1 MANVNLQLT
10 DGGTGG
16 KRKPSTDNPILA
28 GLRDTIAGI
37 QSQLSGGDKQGSSAV
52 NPFLDSAQQD
62 DTPGDSGGPGGGLH
76 YGYGSF
82 GSGSSG
88 PSDNQRKAADNL
100 GAVVGYNV
108 DTIKDNYGD
117 MMSIYDLADQQNQ
130 DLRDNNLL
138 LARQSAGSDWFRQ
151 HLKLQRTASALNDRS
166 GNALR
171 GSYLYDY
178 RDLLRTADDNIDSET
193 LDTQRENE
201 NSILQSYF
209 ESAAQ
214 NAVNRDEA
222 AADVEKGLRELYAD
236 YVAQVNNIHP
246 DLAEDMLDTEG
257 HTLNGVDWLQTDF
270 FDSHRAERVR
280 PERQGLYRPDRA
292 TTTARRQGLTGG
304 NYDTGSAVMQSYWD
318 RMNRGYDQRTMQA

>member
-1 MANVNLQLT
+1 MANISLPVS
-10 DGGTGG
+10 DTGSG
-16 KRKPSTDNPILA
+16 SGRRKTDNPVLSGLA
-28 GLRDTIAGI
+28 DTISSI
-37 QSQLSGGDKQGSSAV
+37 LSKGTGANKQGSSAV
-52 NPFLDSAQQD
+52 NPFLDSASQQD
-62 DTPGDSGGPGGGLH
+62 DTTPSGSPGGGLH
-76 YGYGSF
+76 YGYGSV
-82 GSGSSG
+82 GSGSGG

-100 GAVVGYNV
+100 GAVVGYNA
-108 DTIKDNYGD
+108 DTLRDNYDD
-117 MMSIYDLADQQNQ
+117 MMSIYDMADQQNR

-246 DLAEDMLDTEG
+246 DLAEGMLDTG
-257 HTLNGVDWLQTDF
+257 NHTLNGTDWLQTDF
-270 FDSHRAERVR
+270 FDGHRAEAAK
-280 PERQGLYRPDRA
+280 PERQGLYRPDGA
-292 TTTARRQGLTGG
+292 TTTARQQGLTGG
-304 NYDTGSAVMQSYWD
+304 SYDTGSAVMQSYWD
-318 RMNRGYDQRTMQA
+318 RMNRGYDHRTMQA

>member
-1 MANVNLQLT
+1 MANISLPVS
-10 DGGTGG
+10 DTGSG
-16 KRKPSTDNPILA
+16 SGRRKSDNPVLA
-28 GLRDTIAGI
+28 GLADTISSIMGNV
-37 QSQLSGGDKQGSSAV
+37 SGSNKQGSSAV
-52 NPFLDSAQQD
+52 NPFLGSAQQD
-62 DTPGDSGGPGGGLH
+62 DAASGGSGGGGLY
-76 YGYGSF
+76 YGYGSV

-100 GAVVGYNV
+100 GAVVGYNA

-257 HTLNGVDWLQTDF
+257 HTLNGTDWLQTDF
-270 FDSHRAERVR
+270 FDSHRAERMR

-292 TTTARRQGLTGG
+292 TTTARQQGLTGG
-304 NYDTGSAVMQSYWD
+304 NYDTGSSVMQSYWD